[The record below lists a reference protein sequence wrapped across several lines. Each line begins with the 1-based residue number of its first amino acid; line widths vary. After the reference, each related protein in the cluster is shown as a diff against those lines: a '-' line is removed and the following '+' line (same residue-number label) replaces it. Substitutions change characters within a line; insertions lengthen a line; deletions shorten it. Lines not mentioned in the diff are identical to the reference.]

1 MYISQAEFSFVVV
14 SIIMVA
20 TTHLDRLFD
29 SVSGHRKRQ
38 CLREDGRI
46 RVQLCRDLVCASTGC
61 TLVCPIRSN
70 FNRFSQIALLIFLDI
85 RPPQTTTGVDS
96 RLSIRDTAFAP
107 YYINNLLIMKTARST
122 VLFLLLAR
130 ASDAFAPR
138 ALQRMV
144 GTNAR
149 RLQTPTSLQMGLDL
163 VTYLRTEWISAA
175 LCTNQTPRSADVLL
189 QLGVEDGRAVTF
201 IPRTIRELITSSAE
215 ADGKLTVSARRQLKQ
230 QQERRKAATVT
241 YVDQRCDDLAETNDE
256 SVDVVISLQASA
268 RMVENGVDWKK
279 SIREAARVL
288 KPGGRL
294 LFVEQTELEGESYLE
309 YIQSLYNLE
318 GEIPE
323 DADLRV
329 PIFEVGFDDVDLV
342 LVPHVAGV
350 ALKSDDAGLTPQE
363 LAKKEQDAERERR
376 ADLSIEAYERGIKK
390 RRKKKSE
397 SVAKSSPTVK
407 AK

>member
-1 MYISQAEFSFVVV
+1 
-14 SIIMVA
+14 
-20 TTHLDRLFD
+20 
-29 SVSGHRKRQ
+29 
-38 CLREDGRI
+38 
-46 RVQLCRDLVCASTGC
+46 
-61 TLVCPIRSN
+61 
-70 FNRFSQIALLIFLDI
+70 
-85 RPPQTTTGVDS
+85 
-96 RLSIRDTAFAP
+96 
-107 YYINNLLIMKTARST
+107 
-122 VLFLLLAR
+122 LLAR

-241 YVDQRCDDLAETNDE
+241 YVDQRCDDLAETKDE
-256 SVDVVISLQASA
+256 SVDVVISLQAAA